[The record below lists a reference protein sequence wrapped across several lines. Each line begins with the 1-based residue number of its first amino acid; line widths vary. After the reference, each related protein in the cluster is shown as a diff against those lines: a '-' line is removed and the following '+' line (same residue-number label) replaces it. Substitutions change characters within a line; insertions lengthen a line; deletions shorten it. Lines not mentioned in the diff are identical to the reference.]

1 MLHLSASRI
10 NQLEKMSTIVI
21 DPFLHFS
28 VRRSSKFRVNSK
40 RVCNLLLN
48 FSKKQQAFS
57 GGGSGRL
64 LCLCKNGV
72 PKPLVNRAS
81 SSTDTAV
88 VETSDVLFS
97 EKYALKR
104 TERVSVSRVY

>member
-1 MLHLSASRI
+1 
-10 NQLEKMSTIVI
+10 MSTII
-21 DPFLHFS
+21 TDPFLHYS

-40 RVCNLLLN
+40 RACNLLLS

-57 GGGSGRL
+57 GSGGRL

-72 PKPLVNRAS
+72 PKPLVYRAS
-81 SSTDTAV
+81 NSTDTAV
-88 VETSDVLFS
+88 VETSESSDVLFS
-97 EKYALKR
+97 EKYSLKR

>member
-1 MLHLSASRI
+1 MLHLSAARI
-10 NQLEKMSTIVI
+10 NQSEKMSTIVI
-21 DPFLHFS
+21 DSFLHYS
-28 VRRSSKFRVNSK
+28 IRRSSKFRVNSK

-57 GGGSGRL
+57 GGGSGR

-97 EKYALKR
+97 EKYSLKR